1 MTGARGKDDSETAD
15 AGEPDGS
22 DTGQGSDPARTNRN
36 GSDSKAGQ
44 SGNERTD
51 GENDEKPT
59 RSGRRVIEVV
69 FVGCVLLA
77 GGFGYFIGGIG
88 LRALGSISVFGL
100 TVFEPTPVGMAFYG
114 MTVTGLVLGVLYVG
128 ARFALR
134 RESEAKQPS
143 RGR

>member
-1 MTGARGKDDSETAD
+1 
-15 AGEPDGS
+15 
-22 DTGQGSDPARTNRN
+22 
-36 GSDSKAGQ
+36 
-44 SGNERTD
+44 
-51 GENDEKPT
+51 
-59 RSGRRVIEVV
+59 VIEVV